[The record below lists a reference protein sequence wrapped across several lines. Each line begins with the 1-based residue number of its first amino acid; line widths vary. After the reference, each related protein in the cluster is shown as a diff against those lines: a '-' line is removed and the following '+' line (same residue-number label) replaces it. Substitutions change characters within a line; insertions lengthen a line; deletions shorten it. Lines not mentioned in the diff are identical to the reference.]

1 MYICIHID
9 TYSICIYTC
18 LHEQVK
24 LPDGRSLT
32 VTPKL
37 TDFRCSS
44 DIILNTQL
52 ILSHG
57 NWTGQ
62 YFNNYFICYYN
73 Y

>member
-1 MYICIHID
+1 MYICIH
-9 TYSICIYTC
+9 TH

-44 DIILNTQL
+44 DIILNTHL

-62 YFNNYFICYYN
+62 YFNNSFYMLL
-73 Y
+73 